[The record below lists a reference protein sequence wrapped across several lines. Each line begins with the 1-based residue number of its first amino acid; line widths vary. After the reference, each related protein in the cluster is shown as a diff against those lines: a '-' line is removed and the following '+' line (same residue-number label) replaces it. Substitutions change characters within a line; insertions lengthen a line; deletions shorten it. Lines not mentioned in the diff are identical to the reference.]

1 MRDRKAREDETPVG
15 MQEKEYHSDFRKAP
29 DGSTLVKASG
39 ILTKQAVAA
48 ATPRCD
54 DVPHGR
60 KFQRPLGRT
69 LNDGP

>member
-1 MRDRKAREDETPVG
+1 MKHHWEKFMPDLRQGCATGKPREDETPVG

-48 ATPRCD
+48 ASR
-54 DVPHGR
+54 
-60 KFQRPLGRT
+60 
-69 LNDGP
+69 